1 MALIAV
7 EEKHLEYLVALAN
20 SVLTHEPFIK
30 KMNVELH
37 TKIKEAHSHCKEA
50 FTSRRI
56 AKDED
61 LRGAVEDLQRGRFG

>member
-37 TKIKEAHSHCKEA
+37 TKIKEAHSHCKEV
-50 FTSRRI
+50 
-56 AKDED
+56 
-61 LRGAVEDLQRGRFG
+61 LLQEG